1 MNIICFKSRKIT
13 SDKKQ
18 S

>member
-1 MNIICFKSRKIT
+1 MSIICFKSRKIT
-13 SDKKQ
+13 SDKKK

>member
-1 MNIICFKSRKIT
+1 MSIICFKSRKIT